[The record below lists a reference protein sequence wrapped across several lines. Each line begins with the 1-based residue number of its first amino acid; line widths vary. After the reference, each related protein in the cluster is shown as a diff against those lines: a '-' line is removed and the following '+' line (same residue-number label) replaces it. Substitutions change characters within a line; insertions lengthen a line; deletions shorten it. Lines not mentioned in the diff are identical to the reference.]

1 VFPGARFAGTAEKR
15 DARRGRLI
23 VTMPWRLGP
32 DEALIFEFVDGGEFW
47 MLTNMGA
54 FWNSMDY
61 LYRPV
66 SYTPSRSAI
75 DPDGHVR
82 IVMSHNDPG
91 VHNWIDTQFFSEGYL
106 TMRVIGSRQ
115 LPEVTTKVVTHTEL
129 DTVLPV
135 DTRRVT
141 HEERVAQLHARFDAI
156 RRRYRI

>member
-1 VFPGARFAGTAEKR
+1 
-15 DARRGRLI
+15 
-23 VTMPWRLGP
+23 
-32 DEALIFEFVDGGEFW
+32 

-75 DPDGHVR
+75 DSDGRVR
-82 IVMSHNDPG
+82 MVMAHNDPG
-91 VHNWIDTQFFSEGYL
+91 VYNWIDTQRFSEGYL

-115 LPEVTTKVVTHTEL
+115 LPEVSTTVVSAAEL
-129 DTVLPV
+129 DTVLPAA
-135 DTRRVT
+135 TRHVT
-141 HEERVAQLHARFDAI
+141 PEERAAQLHTRFDAI

>member
-1 VFPGARFAGTAEKR
+1 
-15 DARRGRLI
+15 
-23 VTMPWRLGP
+23 MPWRLGP
-32 DEALIFEFVDGGEFW
+32 DEALIFEFADDGEFW

-75 DPDGHVR
+75 DSDGRVR
-82 IVMSHNDPG
+82 MVLAHNDPG
-91 VHNWIDTQFFSEGYL
+91 VHNWIDTQRFTQGYL

-115 LPEVTTKVVTHTEL
+115 LPEVSTTVVPRAEL
-129 DTVLPV
+129 YTVLPA
-135 DTRRVT
+135 DTRRVPA
-141 HEERVAQLHARFDAI
+141 EERAAQLHARFDAI

>member
-1 VFPGARFAGTAEKR
+1 
-15 DARRGRLI
+15 
-23 VTMPWRLGP
+23 MPWHLEP
-32 DEALIFEFVDGGEFW
+32 DEALIFEFADDGEFW

-66 SYTPSRSAI
+66 SHTPSRSAI
-75 DPDGHVR
+75 DADGRVR
-82 IVMSHNDPG
+82 MVMSHNDPG
-91 VHNWIDTQFFSEGYL
+91 VHNWIDTQQFSEGYL

-115 LPEVTTKVVTHTEL
+115 LPEVSTRVVAAAEL
-129 DTVLPV
+129 DTVLPP

-141 HEERVAQLHARFDAI
+141 PEERVVHLHERFDAI